1 MVVIDNELKQILK
14 DHQED
19 LKNNNLDSVFK
30 DLYSAYQIQKL
41 KNLLANQGIDVL
53 EYITRIPN
61 HYYEGDNFNT
71 LNLSSYVN
79 IKSIGVLAF
88 SNSQIDT
95 LILPQSIEELKN
107 QAFNRASIENLSLP
121 EGVEEIPYACFYRSR
136 ISELKIPNS
145 VWKIGNIAFEKA
157 EIDILYLP
165 DSLEEVSKYAFEQLD
180 CDKIIYK
187 GRGFNSDS
195 VIDILKINGVEI
207 I

>member
-1 MVVIDNELKQILK
+1 MISNRLKRILK
-14 DHQED
+14 DHADD

-30 DLYSAYQIQKL
+30 DLYSDYQIQEL
-41 KNLLANQGIDVL
+41 KNLLVNQGIDVL

-61 HYYEGDNFNT
+61 YYYEGDNFDT

-95 LILPQSIEELKN
+95 LILPQSIKELKN
-107 QAFNRASIENLSLP
+107 QVFNRASIENLSLP
-121 EGVEEIPYACFYRSR
+121 EGVEEIPYACFYRFR
-136 ISELKIPNS
+136 IPELKIPNS

-165 DSLEEVSKYAFEQLD
+165 DNLEEVSKYAFEQLD